1 MGGGDMEEYFTFFF
15 FFFFFF
21 FIGIQ
26 LIKIGTSSTR
36 EDKGIKL
43 KDPKADGTTKAV
55 KVVVIADPQLTDR
68 TTHGMEPD
76 SFALKATQ
84 FYSDIYM
91 RRAFRTTVLSLK
103 PDEVIFL
110 GDYFDGG
117 PSLSETEFNASFDR
131 FWHIFDQSR
140 RGVRSRSTRVPY
152 HFLYGNHDLGY
163 AGVQSQRP
171 ELVERYIRAFGPIE
185 HMDKIG
191 AVNFVFAD
199 AQSLDEMSGWY
210 SWWTGRVGFDENQG
224 EIPPRSDSPGGPWK
238 VYGVARRPQP
248 RWFADT
254 PIEYIRCD
262 VLNEADTQEKIT
274 PLRDVTHLFWVVWVS
289 RSSEERNCQDNGK
302 MFQNV
307 LNALLPNAPRLQHI
321 VWQTGAK
328 HYVGAFSLAGKS
340 PTHEPPFKENMPR
353 LPALNF

>member
-1 MGGGDMEEYFTFFF
+1 MVRRQLKELALESQARIIYVCACLMAERSRRAQSPPINAKRGGCHSVWHVTVVLACVWAGSLFYGEVLSFWVPAWTCSWPS
-15 FFFFFF
+15 
-21 FIGIQ
+21 
-26 LIKIGTSSTR
+26 LST
-36 EDKGIKL
+36 
-43 KDPKADGTTKAV
+43 DPKADGTTNAV

-103 PDEVIFL
+103 PDEIIFL

-140 RGVRSRSTRVPY
+140 RGVRSRSTTVPY

-171 ELVERYIRAFGPIE
+171 ELVERYTRAFGPIE

-199 AQSLDEMSGWY
+199 AQSLDGALGLLSRRCEFLVSEGQV
-210 SWWTGRVGFDENQG
+210 SF
-224 EIPPRSDSPGGPWK
+224 GGH
-238 VYGVARRPQP
+238 
-248 RWFADT
+248 F
-254 PIEYIRCD
+254 
-262 VLNEADTQEKIT
+262 N
-274 PLRDVTHLFWVVWVS
+274 
-289 RSSEERNCQDNGK
+289 SEQA
-302 MFQNV
+302 
-307 LNALLPNAPRLQHI
+307 AL
-321 VWQTGAK
+321 TD
-328 HYVGAFSLAGKS
+328 
-340 PTHEPPFKENMPR
+340 
-353 LPALNF
+353 